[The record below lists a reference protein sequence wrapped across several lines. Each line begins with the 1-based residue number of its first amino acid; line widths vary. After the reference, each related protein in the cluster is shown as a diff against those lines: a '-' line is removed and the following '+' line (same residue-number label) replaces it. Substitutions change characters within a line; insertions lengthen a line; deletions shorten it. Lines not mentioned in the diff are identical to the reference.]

1 MNNLEIKDFPS
12 LRENPTVK
20 ELQKSVWRQEQAL
33 SDYICQ
39 IQAKCSHEPENIY
52 EKIPVPFYGPKQ
64 GKLIAQVCIHCGF
77 DLRSSN

>member
-20 ELQKSVWRQEQAL
+20 EIQESLRSQEQAL
-33 SDYICQ
+33 SDHIHQ
-39 IQAKCSHEPENIY
+39 IQAKCSHEPKGIR
-52 EKIPVPFYGPKQ
+52 EKITSGYYGSKE
-64 GKLIAQVCIHCGF
+64 GKVIAQVCIHCGF